1 MDTQTVSALHS
12 CGHVKSLLALH
23 VFYSHS
29 VYSQFVNSVPGRRR
43 HFLSLEQFRDFL
55 LTPASSTRTI
65 SVLPV
70 PKMLFNS
77 DELLRLRQKFARAEE
92 NVTET
97 DRADEHDVRVVDFPQ
112 HLLNARLRP
121 P

>member
-1 MDTQTVSALHS
+1 MSALHS

-29 VYSQFVNSVPGRRR
+29 VYSQSVNSVPGRRR

-55 LTPASSTRTI
+55 LTLASSTRTI
-65 SVLPV
+65 FSVLPV

-92 NVTET
+92 NVTESG
-97 DRADEHDVRVVDFPQ
+97 D
-112 HLLNARLRP
+112 
-121 P
+121 